1 MQKKTDHIISTDEK
15 LYKIQHSF
23 MKNKQTNKK
32 LTTDEQNLDEGTFL
46 NFMKNIYQKNHNY
59 QKYDTPFLRL

>member
-1 MQKKTDHIISTDEK
+1 MFKFSINPLLHQCKKKTDHIISTDEK

-32 LTTDEQNLDEGTFL
+32 LTTDEQNLDEGIPQL
-46 NFMKNIYQKNHNY
+46 YEEYIPKKS
-59 QKYDTPFLRL
+59 

>member
-1 MQKKTDHIISTDEK
+1 
-15 LYKIQHSF
+15 

-32 LTTDEQNLDEGTFL
+32 LTTDEQNLDEGIFL

>member
-1 MQKKTDHIISTDEK
+1 
-15 LYKIQHSF
+15 

-32 LTTDEQNLDEGTFL
+32 LTTDEQNLDEGTFP